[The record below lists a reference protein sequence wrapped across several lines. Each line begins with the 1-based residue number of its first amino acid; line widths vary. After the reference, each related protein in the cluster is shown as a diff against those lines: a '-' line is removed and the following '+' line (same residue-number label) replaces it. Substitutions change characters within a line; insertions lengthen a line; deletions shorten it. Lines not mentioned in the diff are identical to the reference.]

1 MKRKLCILLA
11 VTMFTLLTVVPAM
24 ASEPPALQLNG
35 ELVTV
40 SLQLENGNTVIGTD
54 DYARLTGATVT
65 MDTANNQ
72 MKIEQNGKSLVLTFG
87 NTTASLDGES
97 LVLPLA
103 PEKAGNAAIIPL
115 ASVARAFGYD
125 VQWVPEKWQVIMGQA
140 QSENATANLTP
151 TDILAKSNAASLA
164 YNTYSMNGK
173 MDMTMK
179 ITADG
184 KDLDLGNMETTT
196 DMKAQYR
203 HDPMAIYVK
212 QTIQKTPGS
221 VEKSG
226 ALTMEDMAVETYMTD
241 KNMYM
246 NLPNVGWVKYDS
258 PINEGLW
265 KELQDVQSDPLKIVQ
280 QMKDFGIDV
289 KFAEEQEINGKQYY
303 VLKADMD
310 PNKFMQSYKDL
321 VSDMMPALDQEDE
334 NVDIEKML
342 DNMKMTFAYTAY
354 INKETMISDK
364 IDMDY
369 TVDFDLPL
377 DEIVDANTA
386 DTTELPQSIQMTM
399 TGTGTF
405 NITGLGDEFVEPDL
419 SQAVDAKD
427 LPEDAIQE

>member
-1 MKRKLCILLA
+1 
-11 VTMFTLLTVVPAM
+11 
-24 ASEPPALQLNG
+24 
-35 ELVTV
+35 
-40 SLQLENGNTVIGTD
+40 
-54 DYARLTGATVT
+54 
-65 MDTANNQ
+65 
-72 MKIEQNGKSLVLTFG
+72 
-87 NTTASLDGES
+87 
-97 LVLPLA
+97 
-103 PEKAGNAAIIPL
+103 
-115 ASVARAFGYD
+115 
-125 VQWVPEKWQVIMGQA
+125 
-140 QSENATANLTP
+140 
-151 TDILAKSNAASLA
+151 
-164 YNTYSMNGK
+164 MNGK

-212 QTIQKTPGS
+212 QTIQQTPGS
-221 VEKSG
+221 VQKSG

-321 VSDMMPALDQEDE
+321 VADMMPALDQEDE
-334 NVDIEKML
+334 NVDMEKML

-386 DTTELPQSIQMTM
+386 DTTDLPQSIQMTM

-427 LPEDAIQE
+427 LPEDATQE

>member
-24 ASEPPALQLNG
+24 ASEPPALQFNG

-125 VQWVPEKWQVIMGQA
+125 VQWAPEKWQVIMGQA

-212 QTIQKTPGS
+212 QTIQQTPGS

-321 VSDMMPALDQEDE
+321 VADMMPALDQEDE
-334 NVDIEKML
+334 MCIRDRSLTPRGCIWALWRILFKQAP
-342 DNMKMTFAYTAY
+342 MTYMWWPG
-354 INKETMISDK
+354 KR
-364 IDMDY
+364 
-369 TVDFDLPL
+369 
-377 DEIVDANTA
+377 ANHCWC
-386 DTTELPQSIQMTM
+386 QR
-399 TGTGTF
+399 
-405 NITGLGDEFVEPDL
+405 
-419 SQAVDAKD
+419 
-427 LPEDAIQE
+427 